1 MKNTPSPETLFKTL
15 KAENEPWLGEV
26 FISLSAFERL
36 KEGHSIILYGE
47 TGSGKTAMRLALKKE
62 QKENVFTALWLPE
75 PILENPT
82 AGTALAQQAMKQAV
96 RACLEGLILDGS
108 LPERLGEPSSHIASA
123 LQWFLK
129 NYLPFD
135 PAFYLQ
141 SQADHLSGSETQW
154 YLNLLEQPFPA
165 VITEQASLKD
175 QIRLLLMILR
185 AAKYERLWL
194 TIDGL
199 ERWTPRQTGEQLQ
212 ALLEAVLSTLVF
224 FDLPNVAFKFLLP
237 ASFKNIL
244 HKTSGVE
251 RHRAEEVQLTW
262 SAEDLKAMLEK
273 RATYALSSRKKVTLD
288 ALCEGGEFLKWLG
301 EYGGTSPRAWLEFTA
316 PLIAEYQQQG
326 KRLTAVQTREFI
338 HQHPAPLRLDL
349 ERREVWV
356 GKKLIPFNSPAEFR
370 LLEYLAAHSGNI
382 CPLENVY
389 YYAQEGFEKIPDKG
403 EKEWVVP
410 QTLRKRIDTL
420 LWRVRQKIEP
430 KPNEP
435 IYLVTHHRKGL
446 ELLHVEM

>member
-1 MKNTPSPETLFKTL
+1 MKNTLSPETLFKTL
-15 KAENEPWLGEV
+15 KAENEPWLGDV
-26 FISLSAFERL
+26 FLPLPAFERL
-36 KEGHSIILYGE
+36 KERHSIILYGE
-47 TGSGKTAMRLALKKE
+47 TGSGKTAMRLALKRE

-75 PILENPT
+75 PILENPA

-96 RACLEGLILDGS
+96 RACLEGLILEGS

-123 LQWFLK
+123 LQWLLK

-154 YLNLLEQPFPA
+154 FLNLLEQPFPA

-194 TIDGL
+194 SIDGL
-199 ERWTPRQTGEQLQ
+199 ERWTLRQTGEQV

-224 FDLPNVAFKFLLP
+224 FDLPNVAFKFFLP
-237 ASFKNIL
+237 ASFKSIL

-251 RHRAEEVQLTW
+251 RHRAEEVQLIW

-288 ALCEGGEFLKWLG
+288 ALCDGGEFLKWLG
-301 EYGGTSPRAWLEFTA
+301 EYGGASPRAWLEFIA
-316 PLIAEYQQQG
+316 PLITEYQQQG
-326 KRLTAVQTREFI
+326 KRLTAAQTREFI
-338 HQHPAPLRLDL
+338 RQHPAPLQLDR
-349 ERREVWV
+349 ERREIWLGRKCVPI
-356 GKKLIPFNSPAEFR
+356 GSAPEFQV
-370 LLEYLAAHSGNI
+370 LEYLALRPGKIGS
-382 CPLENVY
+382 LEELY
-389 YYAQEGFEKIPDKG
+389 YYAYKELETVPDKG
-403 EKEWVVP
+403 EPAWTSKETW
-410 QTLRKRIDTL
+410 RAAMDTL
-420 LWRVRQKIEP
+420 LWRLRQKIEP
-430 KPNEP
+430 NPKEP
-435 IYLVTHHRKGL
+435 IYLITHHGKGL
-446 ELLHVEM
+446 ELLHAEA

>member
-1 MKNTPSPETLFKTL
+1 MKNVPSPETLFKTL
-15 KAENEPWLGEV
+15 KAENEPWLDDV
-26 FISLSAFERL
+26 FVSLPALERL
-36 KEGHSIILYGE
+36 KEGHSTIFYGE
-47 TGSGKTAMRLALKKE
+47 TGGGKTAMRLALKRE

-75 PILENPT
+75 PILENPA
-82 AGTALAQQAMKQAV
+82 AGTALAQQAIKQAV
-96 RACLEGLILDGS
+96 RACLEGLILEGS
-108 LPERLGEPSSHIASA
+108 LPERMREPSSHIASA

-141 SQADHLSGSETQW
+141 SQAGRLSDSETQW
-154 YLNLLEQPFPA
+154 YLKLLEQPFPA

-175 QIRLLLMILR
+175 QILLLLMILR

-194 TIDGL
+194 AIDGL
-199 ERWTPRQTGEQLQ
+199 ERWTPRQTGEQVE
-212 ALLEAVLSTLVF
+212 ALLEAVLSTLAF
-224 FDLPNVAFKFLLP
+224 FDLSNVAFKFFLP
-237 ASFKNIL
+237 SSFKSIL

-262 SAEDLKAMLEK
+262 SAEDLQAMLEK
-273 RATYALSSRKKVTLD
+273 RITYALSSSKKVSLD

-301 EYGGTSPRAWLEFTA
+301 EYGGASPRAWLEFTA
-316 PLIAEYQQQG
+316 PFIAEYQRQG
-326 KRLTAVQTREFI
+326 KRLTAAQAREFI
-338 HQHPAPLRLDL
+338 RQHPAPLKLDL
-349 ERREVWV
+349 ERQEVWI
-356 GKKLIPFNSPAEFR
+356 GQKLIPFNSAAEFR
-370 LLEYLAAHSGNI
+370 ILEYLAARSGKI
-382 CPLENVY
+382 CSLENLY
-389 YYAQEGFEKIPDKG
+389 YYAQEKLERIPDKG

-435 IYLVTHHRKGL
+435 IYLVTHHRKGV
-446 ELLHVEM
+446 ELLHAEA

>member
-1 MKNTPSPETLFKTL
+1 MKNAPSPETLFKTL
-15 KAENEPWLGEV
+15 KAENEPWLGDV
-26 FISLSAFERL
+26 FRPLPAFERL
-36 KEGHSIILYGE
+36 KEGHSITLYGE
-47 TGSGKTAMRLALKKE
+47 TGSGKTAMRLALKRE
-62 QKENVFTALWLPE
+62 QKENIFTVLWLPE

-96 RACLEGLILDGS
+96 RTCLEGLILEGS
-108 LPERLGEPSSHIASA
+108 LPERLGEPSIHIASA

-175 QIRLLLMILR
+175 QIRLLLMILH

-224 FDLPNVAFKFLLP
+224 FDLPNVAFKFFLP
-237 ASFKNIL
+237 ASFKSIL

-251 RHRAEEVQLTW
+251 RHRAEEVQLIW

-273 RATYALSSRKKVTLD
+273 RATYALSSSKKVTLD
-288 ALCEGGEFLKWLG
+288 VLCESSEFLKWLG
-301 EYGGTSPRAWLEFTA
+301 EYGGDSPRAWLEFAA

-326 KRLTAVQTREFI
+326 RRLTAAQTHEFI
-338 HQHPAPLRLDL
+338 CQHPAVLRLDL
-349 ERREVWV
+349 ERREIWLGRKCISV
-356 GKKLIPFNSPAEFR
+356 GSAPEFR
-370 LLEYLAAHSGNI
+370 VLEYLALRPGKIGS
-382 CPLENVY
+382 LEELY
-389 YYAQEGFEKIPDKG
+389 YYAYKELETAPDKG
-403 EKEWVVP
+403 EPAWASKETW
-410 QTLRKRIDTL
+410 RAAMDTL
-420 LWRVRQKIEP
+420 LWRLRQKIEP
-430 KPNEP
+430 NPKEP
-435 IYLVTHHRKGL
+435 IYLITHHGKGL
-446 ELLHVEM
+446 ELLHAEA